1 MPCSAK
7 QAGGH
12 GPVVDVKGHR
22 AAVRM
27 GQTDAVALRQIVLGL
42 LRAFSFAGSS
52 PGCAAPWCWL
62 GLGQVLHPCLNVGVN
77 WTLDVIAQSAV
88 LS

>member
-1 MPCSAK
+1 MPRLARVDDHGVRRIVEGLQVDAVLGQ

-27 GQTDAVALRQIVLGL
+27 GQADAVALRQIALGL
-42 LRAFSFAGSS
+42 EGVLFEVPARGAR
-52 PGCAAPWCWL
+52 PL
-62 GLGQVLHPCLNVGVN
+62 GVG
-77 WTLDVIAQSAV
+77 WDRDK
-88 LS
+88 